1 MAKENLQRTCATRG
15 KPFDQNHVWENM
27 PMATHPGKDVPVG
40 KLGKNQP
47 VSLAENI
54 WNQFQS
60 VKFFVSRTAKSQLG
74 LGYQLLIL
82 MAKKGY

>member
-27 PMATHPGKDVPVG
+27 PMAPHPGKDVPVG

-47 VSLAENI
+47 VSLAEKYETNFRA
-54 WNQFQS
+54 WNFLWAELPS
-60 VKFFVSRTAKSQLG
+60 HNWVWATGCWS
-74 LGYQLLIL
+74 
-82 MAKKGY
+82 